1 MRPHS
6 ITSPFTFPQQPR
18 GTWPNFSP
26 RYVTQ
31 LLTPS
36 NILARIN
43 GRDAIAKEDI
53 EEINDLFYDAKSS
66 AKILSEQSEK
76 FMKWEN
82 LPFRTEEV
90 VITFVK

>member
-1 MRPHS
+1 
-6 ITSPFTFPQQPR
+6 
-18 GTWPNFSP
+18 
-26 RYVTQ
+26 VTQ

-76 FMKWEN
+76 FMK
-82 LPFRTEEV
+82 
-90 VITFVK
+90 